1 MTRSKTFY
9 SKISYGL
16 LVILFLVFYGSL
28 IPIYITD
35 GITINISSLFVMVS
49 LVYGCIVY
57 LFFNT
62 TYTITPQ
69 HLIIK
74 CGFIRY
80 KPIPIKSITSMAKS
94 SNIISSPAASFDR
107 IEIRYGKFD
116 EIILS
121 PKNKSEFAA
130 YLKQLNPK
138 IENRIEN

>member
-1 MTRSKTFY
+1 MTKSKTFY

-16 LVILFLVFYGSL
+16 LTILFLVFYGSI
-28 IPIYITD
+28 IPIFLTD
-35 GITINISSLFVMVS
+35 GISINIINLFVMVS
-49 LVYGCIVY
+49 LVYGFIVY

-69 HLIIK
+69 YLIIK

-80 KPIPIKSITSMAKS
+80 KPIPIKNITSIAKS
-94 SNIISSPAASFDR
+94 SNVISSPAASFDR